1 MILLKAFCFG
11 LWLAMI
17 LALIWAKR
25 YEQTP
30 FYQVYLYLDNPE
42 IAEGQIYKTLG
53 QLLQGERLSL
63 EISAYNPYCTELL
76 FIASRI
82 GRRYPAVMVQI
93 NRIAAR

>member
-17 LALIWAKR
+17 LALIRADW
-25 YEQTP
+25 YEQAP
-30 FYQVYLYLDNPE
+30 FNQVYLYLNNPE
-42 IAEGQIYKTLG
+42 TAEGQVYKTLG
-53 QLLQGERLSL
+53 HLLPDERLSL
-63 EISAYNPYCTELL
+63 EISAYNPYYSELL